1 MHRFNMDINIKN
13 NNLIVI
19 MSMPLCVLTC
29 SQHACQSE
37 SPDDICMICYMALS
51 LFVIEKCSRTQLIDM
66 YCSIIIQIND
76 PSIYYNIYKYTN
88 QDY

>member
-51 LFVIEKCSRTQLIDM
+51 LFVIEKCSRTQLINM
-66 YCSIIIQIND
+66 YCS
-76 PSIYYNIYKYTN
+76 NIL
-88 QDY
+88 

>member
-29 SQHACQSE
+29 SQHACYSE
-37 SPDDICMICYMALS
+37 SPDDNCMICYMALS
-51 LFVIEKCSRTQLIDM
+51 LLLIEKCSRTQLINM
-66 YCSIIIQIND
+66 YCSFIIQSMTQVYIII
-76 PSIYYNIYKYTN
+76 YTN
-88 QDY
+88 T